1 MGKQRRLIVHRRPEE
16 SDDGFEK
23 RIQTMKQNIQ
33 DKYNSVTFIAYEW
46 SYEKRCFHKALIL
59 YVENK

>member
-16 SDDGFEK
+16 SDDDFEK
-23 RIQTMKQNIQ
+23 RIQAMKRQIQ
-33 DKYNSVTFIAYEW
+33 LKYDTVTFIAYEW